1 MPEQPAPSAPAP
13 IVEPP
18 IVEPKPPVPARRT
31 NPAYKTAI
39 CATVVVLS
47 NAFGDFFMK
56 RGLPDTAH
64 LNTPLEYV
72 TMLFQPWVTLGVLLL
87 VVWQLSRMALL
98 SWADLSYVLPVTSIG
113 YVIVALIGRIFLNE
127 IISPARWA
135 GIVLIMAGVA
145 LVSGGTSPS
154 TVSRGEG
161 KQ

>member
-1 MPEQPAPSAPAP
+1 MGLRA
-13 IVEPP
+13 
-18 IVEPKPPVPARRT
+18 
-31 NPAYKTAI
+31 KTLI

-56 RGLPDTAH
+56 RGLPSTAV

-113 YVIVALIGRIFLNE
+113 YVIVALIGRVFLHE
-127 IISPARWA
+127 SISPTRWG
-135 GIVLIMAGVA
+135 GILLIMAGVA
-145 LVSGGTSPS
+145 LVSLGTAPS
-154 TVSRGEG
+154 TTSSASEFTRNGRLRVEKEPSL
-161 KQ
+161 